1 MSDGWTLE
9 GHHEEMRRGYNRY
22 VLAGIIAGII
32 ARAFGPAL
40 MREAAE
46 RARYE

>member
-1 MSDGWTLE
+1 MSDGWTPE
-9 GHHEEMRRGYNRY
+9 EHNAEMRQCYNRY
-22 VLAGIIAGII
+22 VLAGIVAGII

-46 RARYE
+46 RARYG